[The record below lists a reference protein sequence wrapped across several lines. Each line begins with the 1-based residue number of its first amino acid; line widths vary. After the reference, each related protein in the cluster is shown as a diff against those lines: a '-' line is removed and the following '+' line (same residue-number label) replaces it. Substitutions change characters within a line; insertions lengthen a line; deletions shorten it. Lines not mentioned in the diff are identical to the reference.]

1 METIPE
7 ESIGELENKD
17 VKQLDETSIVQVQS
31 QETIVASENKSAI
44 MNETISSAIPL
55 PFISES
61 PFIPRK
67 RPYNVR
73 KGTLLTEI

>member
-7 ESIGELENKD
+7 ESIGKLQNTD
-17 VKQLDETSIVQVQS
+17 VRQLDGTSIVRVQK
-31 QETIVASENKSAI
+31 TVVASENKSPI
-44 MNETISSAIPL
+44 MNETISSTIPL
-55 PFISES
+55 PFINES

-67 RPYNVR
+67 RPNNVR